1 MRETRVGGKEMGIK
15 FERRGEG
22 DEWAGECERFDGE
35 GRRVGGIATSGSLK
49 ESGINRQLRSSR
61 REEM

>member
-1 MRETRVGGKEMGIK
+1 MREVRPSG
-15 FERRGEG
+15 
-22 DEWAGECERFDGE
+22 RFDGE